1 VRGWLST
8 EGVRT
13 GRSRSTG
20 GRRPDLRGG
29 LTIEGREFLLSG
41 WTSAD
46 GKRISI
52 RVTEREKGETILAN
66 IKGIDC

>member
-1 VRGWLST
+1 VRGWLSS

-13 GRSRSTG
+13 GKSRSTG

-52 RVTEREKGETILAN
+52 RVTEREKGVTFIAN
-66 IKGIDC
+66 VAGYD